1 MKKLITVTALSALMV
16 FAVSPAWSCSM
27 AGPNTHIGV
36 VTDVNANA
44 NTFTMI
50 DAETQHPITFVTT
63 PELLKGISKN
73 QQITVTFQKT
83 GKNLTAKTIQL

>member
-1 MKKLITVTALSALMV
+1 MKKLITATVLSLV
-16 FAVSPAWSCSM
+16 VGFAASPAWSCSM

-36 VTDVNANA
+36 VTDVNASA

-63 PELLKGISKN
+63 PELLKSISKN

>member
-1 MKKLITVTALSALMV
+1 MKKLITVAVLSAFIAL
-16 FAVSPAWSCSM
+16 AASPVWACSM

-36 VTDVNANA
+36 ITDVNTRA
-44 NTFTMI
+44 NTFTMM

-73 QQITVTFQKT
+73 QQVTVTFQKT

>member
-1 MKKLITVTALSALMV
+1 MKKLLVVTVLSVSSL
-16 FAVSPAWSCSM
+16 FAASPVWSCSM

-36 VTDVNANA
+36 VTDVNASA
-44 NTFTMI
+44 NTFTMM
-50 DAETQHPITFVTT
+50 DAETRHPITFVTT

-73 QQITVTFQKT
+73 QQVTVTFQKI

>member
-1 MKKLITVTALSALMV
+1 MKKMLTVAALSALMG
-16 FAVSPAWSCSM
+16 FAASPAWSCSM

-36 VTDVNANA
+36 VTEVNASA
-44 NTFTMI
+44 NTFTML

-73 QQITVTFQKT
+73 QQVTVTFQKT

>member
-1 MKKLITVTALSALMV
+1 MKKLITAAALSLFVA
-16 FAVSPAWSCSM
+16 FTASPAWSCSM

-36 VTDVNANA
+36 VTDVNASA
-44 NTFTMI
+44 NTFTIM

-63 PELLKGISKN
+63 PELLKGIRKN
-73 QQITVTFQKT
+73 QQLTVTFQKT

>member
-1 MKKLITVTALSALMV
+1 MKKLITAALSLLVV
-16 FAVSPAWSCSM
+16 FAANPVWSCSM

-36 VTDVNANA
+36 VTDINASA
-44 NTFTMI
+44 HTFTLI

-63 PELLKGISKN
+63 AELLKGISKN